1 MKIEVICSGF
11 GGQGAL
17 TVGKF
22 LSLAAM
28 KEGKDVSWLPSYG
41 PEMRGGTA
49 NVAVVIS
56 DKQIASPLVS
66 NPNLLIAL
74 NKPSVDKFGPM
85 IKPNGLMIANSDMC
99 PNKLDRED
107 IEEVYAPMSSIAKE
121 IGSAKVL
128 NMVSLGVLIGKTG
141 IVKYETVESDL
152 REILGKKNPAL
163 LEANLKAISKGIEIG
178 KGS

>member
-74 NKPSVDKFGPM
+74 NKPSVDKFGPT
-85 IKPNGLMIANSDMC
+85 IKPDGLMIANSDMC
-99 PNKLDRED
+99 PNKLNRDD
-107 IEEVYAPMSSIAKE
+107 IDEVYTPMSSIANE

-141 IVKYETVESDL
+141 IVKFETVESDL
-152 REILGKKNPAL
+152 KEILGKKNPAL
-163 LEANLKAISKGIEIG
+163 LDANLKAIARGIEIG
-178 KGS
+178 ERS

>member
-1 MKIEVICSGF
+1 MKIEMICSGF

-17 TVGKF
+17 TIGKF

-56 DKQIASPLVS
+56 DKQIASPLV
-66 NPNLLIAL
+66 NHPDLLIAL

-85 IKPNGLMIANSDMC
+85 IKSGGLMIANSDMC
-99 PNKLDRED
+99 PDKLNRKD
-107 IEEVYAPMSSIAKE
+107 IEEIYAPMSSIATE
-121 IGSAKVL
+121 IGSTKVL
-128 NMVSLGVLIGKTG
+128 NMVSLGVIIGKTG
-141 IVKYETVESDL
+141 LVKFETVEKDL

-163 LEANLKAISKGIEIG
+163 LEANLKAINKGMEIG
-178 KGS
+178 KK

>member
-1 MKIEVICSGF
+1 MKIELICSGF

-56 DKQIASPLVS
+56 DKQIASPLV
-66 NPNLLIAL
+66 NHPDLLIAL

-85 IKPNGLMIANSDMC
+85 IKSGGLMIANSDMC
-99 PNKLDRED
+99 PDKLNRKD
-107 IEEVYAPMSSIAKE
+107 IEEIYAPMSSIATE
-121 IGSAKVL
+121 IGSTKVL
-128 NMVSLGVLIGKTG
+128 NMVSLGVIISKTEL
-141 IVKYETVESDL
+141 VKYETVEKDL

-163 LEANLKAISKGIEIG
+163 LEANLKAISKGMEIG
-178 KGS
+178 KK

>member
-74 NKPSVDKFGPM
+74 NKPSVDKFGPT
-85 IKPNGLMIANSDMC
+85 IKADGLMIANSDMC

-107 IEEVYAPMSSIAKE
+107 IEEVYAPMSSIAKD

-141 IVKYETVESDL
+141 IVKFETVESDL
-152 REILGKKNPAL
+152 KEILGKKNPEL
-163 LEANLKAISKGIEIG
+163 LEANLKAIAKGIEIG
-178 KGS
+178 ERS

>member
-1 MKIEVICSGF
+1 MIIEMICSGF

-56 DKQIASPLVS
+56 DKQIASPLV
-66 NPNLLIAL
+66 NHPDLLIAL

-85 IKPNGLMIANSDMC
+85 IKSGGLMIANSDMC
-99 PNKLDRED
+99 PDKLNRKD
-107 IEEVYAPMSSIAKE
+107 IEEVYAPMSSIATE
-121 IGSAKVL
+121 IGSTKVL
-128 NMVSLGVLIGKTG
+128 NMVSLGVIISKTEL
-141 IVKYETVESDL
+141 VKYETVEKDL
-152 REILGKKNPAL
+152 REILGKKNPTL
-163 LEANLKAISKGIEIG
+163 LEANLKAIKKGMELG
-178 KGS
+178 KKA

>member
-1 MKIEVICSGF
+1 MKIELICSGF

-28 KEGKDVSWLPSYG
+28 EEGKAVSWLPSYG

-56 DKQIASPLVS
+56 DKQIASPLV
-66 NPNLLIAL
+66 NHPDWLVAL

-85 IKPNGLMIANSDMC
+85 IKSGGLMIANSDMC
-99 PNKLDRED
+99 PDKLNRED
-107 IEEVYAPMSSIAKE
+107 IEEIYAPMSSIATE
-121 IGSAKVL
+121 IGSTKVL
-128 NMVSLGVLIGKTG
+128 NMVSLGVVIGKT
-141 IVKYETVESDL
+141 VLVQYKTVEKSL
-152 REILGKKNPAL
+152 RETLGKKNPAL
-163 LEANLKAISKGIEIG
+163 LEANLKAIKKGMEIG
-178 KGS
+178 KKS